1 MKVRVLSDLHLEFMD
16 DFYLDIPE
24 GDVLI
29 LAGDICLAV
38 DFDNYRPFFEQCV
51 AKYNKVFY
59 VMGNHEMYHS
69 SLQQTREILREKL
82 PREISLLDNRSE
94 YYLPDKVHFVGG
106 TLWTDFNNKNKDVME
121 DARQYMND
129 YHLVEGF
136 TPEKA
141 LEEHELTREWFERC
155 IPTLKQGKIVVVT
168 HHPPSQSSVKGRYTD
183 SRGAYGNNMDR
194 FIEKNPS
201 ISHWISGHVHHNND
215 YMIGA
220 TRMISNPRGYY
231 PNGLNSEFNIGF
243 EFEV

>member
-1 MKVRVLSDLHLEFMD
+1 
-16 DFYLDIPE
+16 
-24 GDVLI
+24 
-29 LAGDICLAV
+29 
-38 DFDNYRPFFEQCV
+38 
-51 AKYNKVFY
+51 
-59 VMGNHEMYHS
+59 
-69 SLQQTREILREKL
+69 
-82 PREISLLDNRSE
+82 
-94 YYLPDKVHFVGG
+94 
-106 TLWTDFNNKNKDVME
+106 ME

-215 YMIGA
+215 YMIGT

-231 PNGLNSEFNIGF
+231 GREMNPEFNIGF